1 MRKRLEKI
9 NFVLLVVFGLL
20 YVGAK
25 IHFFSRFGA
34 VSLGD
39 YLDAHWYFWAGMA
52 VVAGVGLILNFAIK
66 RREPPKS
73 D

>member
-1 MRKRLEKI
+1 MGKRMEKI
-9 NFVLLVVFGLL
+9 NIVLLAVFGLL

-25 IHFFSRFGA
+25 IHFFSRFGV

-52 VVAGVGLILNFAIK
+52 MVAGVGLILNIALK
-66 RREPPKS
+66 RRKAPKS

>member
-9 NFVLLVVFGLL
+9 NIVLLAVFGLL

-52 VVAGVGLILNFAIK
+52 VVAGVGVILNFAIK

>member
-1 MRKRLEKI
+1 MGKRLEKI
-9 NFVLLVVFGLL
+9 NIVLLAVFGLL

-34 VSLGD
+34 VSLGE

-52 VVAGVGLILNFAIK
+52 LVAGAGLILNFAIK